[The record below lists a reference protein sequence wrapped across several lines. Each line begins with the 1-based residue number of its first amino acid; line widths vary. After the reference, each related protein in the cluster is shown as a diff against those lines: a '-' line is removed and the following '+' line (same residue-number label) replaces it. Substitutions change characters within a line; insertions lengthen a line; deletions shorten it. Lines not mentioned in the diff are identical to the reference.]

1 MRCTQEQMM
10 KTQGEDAAMRRLFV
24 IGLLAVLAMMGVSA
38 QTITQ
43 VSGTV
48 LDRTTGK
55 VLVGASVTGGGH
67 TVVTNGD
74 GYFVLKAE
82 SELKTITV
90 SNVGFRALRVRLD
103 QLQSG
108 DLHISLSPATIQL
121 QEVLVM
127 NANARELVMAAI
139 SKIPK
144 NYSQHPELFHCFY
157 RETAQKRQN
166 YIMIAE
172 GVVDMYKSSYAYWD
186 NGDDRVAIRKGRRL
200 LSPRKG
206 DTLSV
211 KVTGGPVLPIQLDIV
226 KQRDFLLNEEELDC
240 YQMKMEVPTTIGDRH
255 QYVVSIRPRRTMPY
269 ALYYGKLYIDQE
281 TLAFTRAELE
291 LDMKDRNKATQ
302 MMLVKKPM
310 GVRFRPK
317 ELSLL
322 VDFRQDND
330 VTRISYIRT
339 LFRFNC
345 DWRRR
350 LFATSFTACCEMVV
364 TGQDATTGRPIRG
377 RESFDQHD
385 AFFDKVD
392 YFLDPV
398 FWQDYNIIEP
408 TESLNRA
415 IARIM
420 KRL

>member
-1 MRCTQEQMM
+1 
-10 KTQGEDAAMRRLFV
+10 
-24 IGLLAVLAMMGVSA
+24 
-38 QTITQ
+38 
-43 VSGTV
+43 
-48 LDRTTGK
+48 
-55 VLVGASVTGGGH
+55 
-67 TVVTNGD
+67 VVTNGD
-74 GYFVLKAE
+74 GFFVLKAE

-90 SNVGFRALRVRLD
+90 TNVGFRAQRVRLN
-103 QLQSG
+103 QLQDG
-108 DLHISLSPATIQL
+108 QLRISLSPATIQL

-127 NANARELVMAAI
+127 NDNARDLVMAAI
-139 SKIPK
+139 SKIPQ

-172 GVVDMYKSSYAYWD
+172 GVVDMYKSSYAYRD
-186 NGDDRVAIRKGRRL
+186 NANDRVAIRKGRRL
-200 LSPRKG
+200 LSPRKR

-211 KVTGGPVLPIQLDIV
+211 KVTGGPVLPIQLDFV

-377 RESFDQHD
+377 RE
-385 AFFDKVD
+385 
-392 YFLDPV
+392 
-398 FWQDYNIIEP
+398 
-408 TESLNRA
+408 
-415 IARIM
+415 
-420 KRL
+420 

>member
-1 MRCTQEQMM
+1 
-10 KTQGEDAAMRRLFV
+10 
-24 IGLLAVLAMMGVSA
+24 
-38 QTITQ
+38 
-43 VSGTV
+43 
-48 LDRTTGK
+48 
-55 VLVGASVTGGGH
+55 
-67 TVVTNGD
+67 
-74 GYFVLKAE
+74 LKAE

-90 SNVGFRALRVRLD
+90 SNVGFRARRVRLD
-103 QLQSG
+103 QVQDGELR
-108 DLHISLSPATIQL
+108 ISLSPATIQL

-127 NANARELVMAAI
+127 NTNARELVMAAI
-139 SKIPK
+139 SKIPQ

-157 RETAQKRQN
+157 RETAQKRQR

-172 GVVDMYKSSYAYWD
+172 GVVDMYKSSYAYRE
-186 NGDDRVAIRKGRRL
+186 NVDDRVAIRKGRRL

-211 KVTGGPVLPIQLDIV
+211 KVTGGPVQPIQLDIV
-226 KQRDFLLNEEELDC
+226 KQRDLLLNEEDLDC
-240 YQMKMEVPTTIGDRH
+240 YQMQMEVPTIIGDRH
-255 QYVVSIRPRRTMPY
+255 QYVVSIRPRRIRPY
-269 ALYYGKLYIDQE
+269 ALYFGKLYIDQE

-302 MMLVKKPM
+302 MMLVKKPL

-317 ELSLL
+317 ELSVV

-364 TGQDATTGRPIRG
+364 TGQKTTTGRPIRG
-377 RESFDQHD
+377 RETFDQHD